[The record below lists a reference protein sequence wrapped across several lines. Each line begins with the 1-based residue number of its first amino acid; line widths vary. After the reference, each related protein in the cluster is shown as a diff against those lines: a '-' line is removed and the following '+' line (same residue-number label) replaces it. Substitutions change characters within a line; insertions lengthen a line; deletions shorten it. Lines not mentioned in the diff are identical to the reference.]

1 MSAKT
6 GSHSLAFVVVT
17 ISVLLL
23 VFSYTTNAK
32 GQPMA
37 PTTPSAPPVAAKVVA
52 PPPMAP
58 APAAMLAVSA
68 PRPFDPAPMTA
79 AVKVSEPTMEAMAT
93 PAMAEPPMV
102 VAPRVAATPS
112 IDPLEAEFKTRKPVA
127 EEAGKPPVA
136 AKPELVVQPVTSTVS
151 ATPVATVS
159 PTVSTAEKKDNWW
172 QTLLGGLLQLVLLFA
187 ASILTPLGVLLV
199 KYVAKKAKIADAQ
212 VQEALNGLYDCAVDT
227 GITFATQMANKL
239 NNNPDAKAQ
248 RIKWATSKALELVTE
263 WKLPEKTSKWIED
276 AIEARLGWANGTKPV
291 EEEVT
296 VSAVASPE
304 KPAEKAEATPI
315 SIGVSTVPLDLSKK
329 E

>member
-1 MSAKT
+1 MSVKNN
-6 GSHSLAFVVVT
+6 SHGLAFVVVT
-17 ISVLLL
+17 ISVVLL
-23 VFSYTTNAK
+23 VVSYTTNAK
-32 GQPMA
+32 SQPMA
-37 PTTPSAPPVAAKVVA
+37 PTTTPSAPPVAARLVA
-52 PPPMAP
+52 PPAMAP
-58 APAAMLAVSA
+58 APAAMLAVPT

-79 AVKVSEPTMEAMAT
+79 AVKVSEPTIEAMAA
-93 PAMAEPPMV
+93 PVMAEPPKVM
-102 VAPRVAATPS
+102 APRVVAAST
-112 IDPLEAEFKTRKPVA
+112 IDPLEAEFKTRKPVT
-127 EEAGKPPVA
+127 EEAGKSPVA
-136 AKPELVVQPVTSTVS
+136 AAAATVSAKPDPILQPVVATVA
-151 ATPVATVS
+151 ATPVAAQPTVS
-159 PTVSTAEKKDNWW
+159 PSEKKDNWW

-276 AIEARLGWANGTKPV
+276 AIEARLGWTNGTNPGAVPV
-291 EEEVT
+291 EVVKGENPLT
-296 VSAVASPE
+296 VSSAASSVEPTTE
-304 KPAEKAEATPI
+304 E
-315 SIGVSTVPLDLSKK
+315 KK